1 MGAFYRSLPI
11 GEYDEKRVGYKTTQ
25 KNIDDAM
32 NGIFQCEVS
41 QKPFKI
47 IRQELAFY
55 IENGM
60 NLPTKHPD
68 IRHAERMSMR
78 NPRKLHERNCSEC
91 AEPIITTYA
100 TGRPEKILCEKCYRK
115 HVY

>member
-1 MGAFYRSLPI
+1 
-11 GEYDEKRVGYKTTQ
+11 
-25 KNIDDAM
+25 M
-32 NGIFQCEVS
+32 NGILQCEVS

-68 IRHAERMSMR
+68 TRHQERMNMR
-78 NPRKLHERNCSEC
+78 NPRKLYERDCDEC
-91 AEPIITTYA
+91 GTKIITTYSPN
-100 TGRPEKILCEKCYRK
+100 RPEKILCEDCYRK